1 MNWIIGVIR
10 LNSNEYQGTGQQNI
24 DDIYACEMQDAMAYE
39 QQMYEEQMQSL
50 MYEDMQME
58 PQPVNEAPV
67 QNVPDKVQASVQ
79 DEPEKT
85 EGKHAETE
93 SDEKENPER
102 QLFFDVFGGLEMPKE
117 LDGLFREEVYVT
129 RVVIIENRE
138 ILRVDISSRHII
150 SRPNI
155 EKAEEA
161 LRKHIFGKRRYT
173 VQIREHYDL
182 STQYNL
188 EAIVRAYEKSILY
201 DIKSFSNVGYRL
213 ISRSVGDWYCDADV
227 ITIAIEDSKIA
238 HIHADKIKHYME
250 EMFHDRFDM
259 NVNVAFEFNEADKE
273 KLRRASALV
282 EQQKIDAILSNL
294 RDHGDI
300 IVDGQAVGKEQLA
313 VSKSSEKAAGEKK
326 TETKAALATAGD
338 NAQKPA
344 GKEAFGR
351 RKRYSDDPDVFIG
364 RDVEGQ
370 LLEISSIND
379 GIGEVVIHGQIMN
392 TEERE
397 LRNGKI
403 ILYDIKSFS
412 NVGYRLISRSV
423 GDWYCD
429 ADVITIAIEDS
440 KIAHIHADKIKH
452 YMEEMFHDRFDMNV
466 NVAFEFN
473 EADKEKLRRASALVE
488 QQKIDAILSNLRD
501 HGDIIVDGQAVGKE
515 QLAVSKSSE
524 KAAGEKKTETKAA
537 LATAGDN
544 AQKPAGKEAFGRR
557 KRYSDD
563 PDVFIGRDVEGQLLE
578 ISSIND
584 GIGEVVIH
592 GQIMNTEEREL
603 RNGKIILTGY
613 ITDFTDTIG
622 FKMFCSPEDMEVY
635 REEIQKG
642 KFYRMKGLAEFDSYA
657 KEVMIC
663 RVLGMKHIQDFRVP
677 RMDTYPEKRVELHMH
692 TKMSEMDSVVDI
704 ETIVKRA
711 SDWGHPAIAIT
722 DHGVVQAFP
731 IANHTKGLRKDFK
744 IIYGVEGYFV
754 DDLKDLVKN
763 SRNQSLDSEYVVFDI
778 ETTGLSKKH
787 NKIIEIGAV
796 KVKDGEVVDTFS
808 EFINP
813 GVPIPYQIEQLTSI
827 NDDMVKD
834 APMYDVI
841 VPRFVEFCG
850 DDIVVAHNASF
861 DTGFVKKNA
870 EELGLRFDNT
880 VLDTMTL
887 SHILLPEL
895 GKFTLDRVCKELK
908 VVNAHHHRA
917 IDDAEATSKVFFKLL
932 DMLKERDVKTMD
944 DLNVLGS
951 TSPDAIK
958 KDKTYHGIILA
969 KNEIGRVNL
978 YRLISES
985 HLTYFA
991 RRPRMPMSLINKYR
1005 EGLIL
1010 GSACE
1015 AGELFRAIV
1024 DDAPDE
1030 EIVRLVNWFDYLEIQ
1045 PIGNNEF
1052 MTRDTRNPK
1061 TMDDLIEYNK
1071 RIVELGEMFN
1081 KPVVAT
1087 CDVHFLNP
1095 EDYIY
1100 RAIIMKSKGFDDADM
1115 QPPLYF
1121 RTTEEMLAE
1130 FQYLGS
1136 DKAREVVITNTNM
1149 IADMVERIEPVRP
1162 DKAPPI
1168 IENSDQT
1175 LTDICYTKAH
1185 QIYGPELP
1193 PQVQERLDREL
1204 HSIISNG
1211 FAVMYIIAQKLVW
1224 DSNDHGY
1231 LVGSRGSVGS
1241 SFVATMAGITEVN
1254 PLSAHYICPKC
1265 HFVDFDSELVKSYSG
1280 MSGCDMPDRDC
1291 PNCGTPL
1298 IKEGHDIPFE
1308 TFLGFNGDKE
1318 PDIDLNFSGEY
1329 QSKAHAYTEVLF
1341 GKGKAFKA
1349 GTVGGVAE
1357 KTAFGYV
1364 YNYFKDHSK
1373 EELMAEAKASG
1384 MDEKAAKKY
1393 AEENATV
1400 TKRRCEMERL
1410 ALGCTGVRRTTGQHP
1425 GGMIVLPRHEE
1436 IYSFTPIQHPANDVT
1451 SDIITSHFEYH
1462 SIDHNLLK
1470 LDILG
1475 HDDPTMIRRLED
1487 LTGLDATKIR
1497 LDDKDVMEL
1506 FHSTKSL
1513 GITPEDINGIPLG
1526 SLGVPEFGT
1535 DFAMQMLIDAK
1546 PTCFSDLVRIAGL
1559 AHGTD
1564 VWLGNAQELIKSG
1577 KCTISTAICCRDD
1590 IMVYLIH
1597 MGLDAGLAFNIM
1609 EKVRKGIVAKGKC
1622 DKWEDWKAEMAAH
1635 GVPDWYVWSCQ
1646 KIKYMFPKAHAA
1658 AYVMM
1663 AWRIAWF
1670 KVNYPLEYYTAFFSI
1685 RADDFSYEMMCFG
1698 KERVLFHINEISKVD
1713 KSKRSAKD
1721 EGKLKDL
1728 KIVLEMYARGYDF
1741 VPIDI
1746 YKAKADRFQ
1755 IIDGKIMPS
1764 FASIEGMGEKAAQQL
1779 YEAAQKGPFL
1789 SKEEINERAKIGKG
1803 AIEKMSE
1810 LGILDGM
1817 PETNQLSLFDFM

>member
-1 MNWIIGVIR
+1 M
-10 LNSNEYQGTGQQNI
+10 
-24 DDIYACEMQDAMAYE
+24 YADEMQAQMDYEAQMAEQEMYE
-39 QQMYEEQMQSL
+39 SQMYA
-50 MYEDMQME
+50 DMQQESASYIQADVHDSDWHIADDME
-58 PQPVNEAPV
+58 EDAEDEDVVSDGAGGDMAEGCEADADTSEGSVSGNE
-67 QNVPDKVQASVQ
+67 QA
-79 DEPEKT
+79 E
-85 EGKHAETE
+85 
-93 SDEKENPER
+93 
-102 QLFFDVFGGLEMPKE
+102 LFMTVFPGVEMTKE
-117 LDGLFREEVYVT
+117 LAGLFTEVYVT
-129 RVVIIENRE
+129 KVTIYDSRN
-138 ILRVDISSRHII
+138 ILQIDIRSRHII

-155 EKAEEA
+155 EKAEESI
-161 LRKHIFGKRRYT
+161 RKFVFGNKRYT
-173 VQIREHYDL
+173 VQIREHYTL

-188 EAIVRAYEKSILY
+188 EAIVKAYQDSILY
-201 DIKSFSNVGYRL
+201 DIRSFSNVGYRL
-213 ISRSVGDWYCDADV
+213 ISRSIGELYCDGDA

-238 HIHADKIKHYME
+238 HIHAEKIKAYME
-250 EMFHDRFDM
+250 EMFQERFDL
-259 NVNVAFEFNEADKE
+259 NVNVAFEYSEADKE

-282 EQQKIDAILSNL
+282 EQQKIDAILNNL

-300 IVDGQAVGKEQLA
+300 IVDGKAVDKDKLG
-313 VSKSSEKAAGEKK
+313 VSKKEDKKSEGHKPDEKKAAPASSGGDPGQKNGGEKEK
-326 TETKAALATAGD
+326 
-338 NAQKPA
+338 
-344 GKEAFGR
+344 FGR
-351 RKRYSDDPDVFIG
+351 RRRYSDDPEVFIG
-364 RDVEGQ
+364 RDVEGK

-379 GIGEVVIHGQIMN
+379 GIGEVVIHGQIM
-392 TEERE
+392 
-397 LRNGKI
+397 
-403 ILYDIKSFS
+403 S
-412 NVGYRLISRSV
+412 
-423 GDWYCD
+423 
-429 ADVITIAIEDS
+429 
-440 KIAHIHADKIKH
+440 
-452 YMEEMFHDRFDMNV
+452 
-466 NVAFEFN
+466 
-473 EADKEKLRRASALVE
+473 
-488 QQKIDAILSNLRD
+488 
-501 HGDIIVDGQAVGKE
+501 
-515 QLAVSKSSE
+515 
-524 KAAGEKKTETKAA
+524 
-537 LATAGDN
+537 
-544 AQKPAGKEAFGRR
+544 
-557 KRYSDD
+557 
-563 PDVFIGRDVEGQLLE
+563 
-578 ISSIND
+578 
-584 GIGEVVIH
+584 
-592 GQIMNTEEREL
+592 TEEREL

-834 APMYDVI
+834 APMFDVI

-861 DTGFVKKNA
+861 DTGFVRMNA
-870 EELGLRFDNT
+870 EELGLKFDNT

-917 IDDAEATSKVFFKLL
+917 IDDAEATAKVFFKLL

-958 KDKTYHGIILA
+958 KDRTYHGIILA

-1005 EGLIL
+1005 EGLII

-1045 PIGNNEF
+1045 PLGNNEF

-1061 TMDDLIEYNK
+1061 TMDDLIGYNK

-1087 CDVHFLNP
+1087 CDVHFLDP

-1136 DKAREVVITNTNM
+1136 DKAKEVVITNTNM
-1149 IADMVERIEPVRP
+1149 IADMIERIEPVRP

-1185 QIYGPELP
+1185 EIYGPDLP

-1329 QSKAHAYTEVLF
+1329 QAKAHAYTEVLF

-1364 YNYFKDHSK
+1364 YNYFRDHSK

-1384 MDEKAAKKY
+1384 MDEKSAKKY
-1393 AEENATV
+1393 AEENSIV

-1622 DKWEDWKAEMAAH
+1622 DKWDDWKAEMAAH

-1713 KSKRSAKD
+1713 KNKRSAKD

-1779 YEAAQKGPFL
+1779 YDAAQKGPFL

-1803 AIEKMSE
+1803 TIEKMSE